1 MTTRIGLISDVHAS
15 PQPLRQALDIFERES
30 VDDIICA
37 GDIAGYYD
45 TVAPTIDL
53 MVRSNCKAV
62 VGNHDQSYLERPA
75 RDDDQDVRAY
85 LEALPCRLELEIEG
99 LRVLVVHANPPAEQ
113 NGGIKL
119 LDQQGS
125 IIEDLRQ
132 EWTSNLAGIDSDVLI
147 VGHTHQVFA
156 LPLGEVFV
164 VNPGSSV
171 FNHSC
176 MILSLPELTVREF
189 ALGRQNIVRCWNFSM
204 LFGSG
209 QVAPSARGQH
219 KAN

>member
-37 GDIAGYYD
+37 GDIVGYYD

-53 MVRSNCKAV
+53 MAQSNCKAV

-75 RDDDQDVRAY
+75 RDDDQEVRAY
-85 LEALPCRLELEIEG
+85 LEPLPSRMELEIEG

-119 LDQQGS
+119 LDQQGD

-156 LPLGEVFV
+156 LPLGQVFV

-176 MILSLPELTVREF
+176 MILSLPQLTVREF

-209 QVAPSARGQH
+209 QVAPSAHGQH

>member
-30 VDDIICA
+30 VDDVICA

-45 TVAPTIDL
+45 TLAPTIDL
-53 MVRSNCKAV
+53 LARSKCKAV
-62 VGNHDQSYLERPA
+62 AGNHDQSYLEQPA
-75 RDDDQDVRAY
+75 REDDREVRAY
-85 LEALPCRLELEIEG
+85 LEALPRSLELEIEG
-99 LRVLVVHANPPAEQ
+99 LKLLVVHAHPPAEQ

-119 LDQQGS
+119 LDQQGG
-125 IIEDLRQ
+125 IIEDHRQ

-156 LPLGEVFV
+156 LPLGQVFV

-189 ALGRQNIVRCWNFSM
+189 ALDRHNIVRCWNFSM
-204 LFGSG
+204 LFGSEQIG
-209 QVAPSARGQH
+209 PLPRGQH
-219 KAN
+219 KAK